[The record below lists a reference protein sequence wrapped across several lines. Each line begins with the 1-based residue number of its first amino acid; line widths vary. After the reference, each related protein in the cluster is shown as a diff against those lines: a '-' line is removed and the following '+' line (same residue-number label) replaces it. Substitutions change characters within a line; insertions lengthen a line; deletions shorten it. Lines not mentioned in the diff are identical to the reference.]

1 MVCTFAEASHA
12 PETKVR
18 ISGERERDMTSPVW
32 PVYVVHCCPVSMS
45 QSALKKLK
53 REVAVTWLQMFR
65 GMMLVKSTHQ
75 VMSPLLVTIWLS
87 SRNRQQ
93 LRYPV

>member
-45 QSALKKLK
+45 QSALKNK
-53 REVAVTWLQMFR
+53 REVAVT
-65 GMMLVKSTHQ
+65 
-75 VMSPLLVTIWLS
+75 
-87 SRNRQQ
+87 
-93 LRYPV
+93 